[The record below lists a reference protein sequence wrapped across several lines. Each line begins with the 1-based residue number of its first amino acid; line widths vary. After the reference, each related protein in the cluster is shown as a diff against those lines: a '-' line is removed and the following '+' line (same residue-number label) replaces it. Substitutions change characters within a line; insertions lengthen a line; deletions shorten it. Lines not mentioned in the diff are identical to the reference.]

1 MQFLNAVRLSNL
13 HYWKNNKSPKHTTGF
28 TRLGNATFLVS
39 HVKLTPIPRNDVDQT
54 QHHPDTAG
62 ATRRLVLP
70 SSFTQPRNYT
80 RNEAH
85 LLPATLPRTHSV
97 VGGSGGAQQGL
108 LQGHG
113 LPEHPEP
120 QRVSLDKRCSPFPTE
135 PSQPRSYAPFLLRT
149 PQVSTDGGSLLSLPT
164 QDIHTPFDFKML
176 WGEFLCVWAG
186 RRAAGEGVPPSFLF
200 AQTLQ

>member
-1 MQFLNAVRLSNL
+1 MTLIKPS
-13 HYWKNNKSPKHTTGF
+13 TI
-28 TRLGNATFLVS
+28 
-39 HVKLTPIPRNDVDQT
+39 LTP
-54 QHHPDTAG
+54 
-62 ATRRLVLP
+62 LVLRGD
-70 SSFTQPRNYT
+70 SYSQAALHSRIIIL
-80 RNEAH
+80 EMKAH
-85 LLPATLPRTHSV
+85 LLPATLPRTHGV

-108 LQGHG
+108 LQGHS

-120 QRVSLDKRCSPFPTE
+120 RRVSLDKRCSPFPTE